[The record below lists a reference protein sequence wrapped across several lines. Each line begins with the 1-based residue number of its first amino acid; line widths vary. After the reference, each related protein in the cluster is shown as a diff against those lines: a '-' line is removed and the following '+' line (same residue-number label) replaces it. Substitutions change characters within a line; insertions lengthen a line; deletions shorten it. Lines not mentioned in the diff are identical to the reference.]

1 MKEIYKHRPYNPL
14 KTSPRK
20 LLKEQFS
27 WKIAVQLPTLKS
39 LVICKMSIIDERF
52 HTFSDS
58 LNHFLKNL
66 EVTQNSST
74 DLLKENVECLKKKLN
89 SKDKLIRS
97 LIDTKTAILDTIG
110 KSKRNAGKRHS
121 QIEPSRF

>member
-1 MKEIYKHRPYNPL
+1 MKLN
-14 KTSPRK
+14 
-20 LLKEQFS
+20 
-27 WKIAVQLPTLKS
+27 
-39 LVICKMSIIDERF
+39 
-52 HTFSDS
+52 TFSDS

-89 SKDKLIRS
+89 SKDKLIKS

-110 KSKRNAGKRHS
+110 KSKRNAGKRHWK
-121 QIEPSRF
+121 IEPSRFWDQCNRKTNLITKTQYMLET

>member
-1 MKEIYKHRPYNPL
+1 
-14 KTSPRK
+14 
-20 LLKEQFS
+20 
-27 WKIAVQLPTLKS
+27 
-39 LVICKMSIIDERF
+39 MSVIDERF

-58 LNHFLKNL
+58 LNHFLKIL

-97 LIDTKTAILDTIG
+97 LIDTETAILDTIG
-110 KSKRNAGKRHS
+110 KSKRNAGKRHL
-121 QIEPSRF
+121 QIEPTRF